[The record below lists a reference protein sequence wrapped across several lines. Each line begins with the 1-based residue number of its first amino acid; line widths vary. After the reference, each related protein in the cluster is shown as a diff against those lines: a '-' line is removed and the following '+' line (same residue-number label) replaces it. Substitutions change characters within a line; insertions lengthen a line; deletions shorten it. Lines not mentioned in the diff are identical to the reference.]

1 MRGSMVRSSV
11 FVLVTLALLAGGFF
25 AGRLL
30 AGSKAVQAQSGP
42 DPVSPASVDA
52 VESFNC
58 LNVANVAAYDNRI
71 HVRCLTSPGDNV
83 WFFAYPIGGAN
94 GYTASRMLA
103 VAQTALAL
111 GERVYIYYRLSSDS
125 NPPGCDPGDCRL
137 MTGISMVT
145 W

>member
-1 MRGSMVRSSV
+1 MVRSSV

-83 WFFAYPIGGAN
+83 WFFA
-94 GYTASRMLA
+94 
-103 VAQTALAL
+103 
-111 GERVYIYYRLSSDS
+111 
-125 NPPGCDPGDCRL
+125 
-137 MTGISMVT
+137 
-145 W
+145 

>member
-1 MRGSMVRSSV
+1 MKCSMVRSSV
-11 FVLVTLALLAGGFF
+11 FVLVALALLAGSFF

-30 AGSKAVQAQSGP
+30 ARPKAVQAQSGP
-42 DPVSPASVDA
+42 DPISPAGVDA
-52 VESFNC
+52 VLSFNC
-58 LNVANVAAYDNRI
+58 EVVANVAAYDDRI

-83 WFFAYPIGGAN
+83 WFFAHPIGGAN

-103 VAQTALAL
+103 IAQTALAL
-111 GERVYIYYRLSSDS
+111 GERVYIYYILSSDS
-125 NPPGCDPGDCRL
+125 NPPGCDPGNCRL